1 MAMDEKALYKITY
14 GLYVVSAQAEGQ
26 RSGCVVNTL
35 QQVTAEPV
43 RLAVTVNKDSLTCQL
58 IQKAGRFAAVALDQ
72 RADMM
77 AIGRFGFRTG
87 RDMDKFEG
95 IPCKEDAAG
104 MPYPTATAC
113 AHYSCKVEQ
122 TVDLGTHLL
131 FVDLAEESE
140 ILTEDEPLTYS
151 YYRNVIKG
159 LTPKGAPSYQAKK

>member
-43 RLAVTVNKDSLTCQL
+43 RLAVTVNKDSLTCDAL
-58 IQKAGRFAAVALDQ
+58 FAKNGRSAHHGDGHDQ
-72 RADMM
+72 RIVRYLFGRNERHLAALAHRADRHQLSD
-77 AIGRFGFRTG
+77 IGV
-87 RDMDKFEG
+87 
-95 IPCKEDAAG
+95 
-104 MPYPTATAC
+104 TATAC

-131 FVDLAEESE
+131 FVGLAEESE

>member
-1 MAMDEKALYKITY
+1 M
-14 GLYVVSAQAEGQ
+14 Q
-26 RSGCVVNTL
+26 
-35 QQVTAEPV
+35 
-43 RLAVTVNKDSLTCQL
+43 
-58 IQKAGRFAAVALDQ
+58 
-72 RADMM
+72 
-77 AIGRFGFRTG
+77 
-87 RDMDKFEG
+87 
-95 IPCKEDAAG
+95 DAAG

-131 FVDLAEESE
+131 FVGLAEESE

>member
-95 IPCKEDAAG
+95 IPFRVDAAG
-104 MPYPTATAC
+104 LHYPTATAC

-131 FVDLAEESE
+131 FVGLAEESE

>member
-87 RDMDKFEG
+87 RDMG
-95 IPCKEDAAG
+95 LCAAFL
-104 MPYPTATAC
+104 MYPE
-113 AHYSCKVEQ
+113 VR
-122 TVDLGTHLL
+122 DLLPRL
-131 FVDLAEESE
+131 F
-140 ILTEDEPLTYS
+140 
-151 YYRNVIKG
+151 
-159 LTPKGAPSYQAKK
+159 PSGRRT

>member
-1 MAMDEKALYKITY
+1 M
-14 GLYVVSAQAEGQ
+14 
-26 RSGCVVNTL
+26 VNATL

-95 IPCKEDAAG
+95 IPGKRTPPACPIPSPPPAPTTAARWSR
-104 MPYPTATAC
+104 PWTW
-113 AHYSCKVEQ
+113 
-122 TVDLGTHLL
+122 GTHLL
-131 FVDLAEESE
+131 FVGLAEESE

>member
-1 MAMDEKALYKITY
+1 
-14 GLYVVSAQAEGQ
+14 
-26 RSGCVVNTL
+26 
-35 QQVTAEPV
+35 
-43 RLAVTVNKDSLTCQL
+43 LAVPNIQDATGIKKLSAVFRHMMVPFLLIPLHRSPLPCLSVRGKTKAAACWQPPGGVPAGALGQL
-58 IQKAGRFAAVALDQ
+58 
-72 RADMM
+72 ADMM

-131 FVDLAEESE
+131 FVGLAEESE

>member
-1 MAMDEKALYKITY
+1 
-14 GLYVVSAQAEGQ
+14 
-26 RSGCVVNTL
+26 
-35 QQVTAEPV
+35 
-43 RLAVTVNKDSLTCQL
+43 
-58 IQKAGRFAAVALDQ
+58 
-72 RADMM
+72 MM

-95 IPCKEDAAG
+95 IPYKEDAAG

-131 FVDLAEESE
+131 FVGLAEESE